1 MNKYTIIIFYGNNWR
16 KEYINADYSKLR
28 KGHIR
33 FYIEVDDGDKLVA
46 SYPSNKT
53 AIEKIERKNE

>member
-1 MNKYTIIIFYGNNWR
+1 MNKYTIIIFYGSNSR
-16 KEYINADYSKLR
+16 KEYIKADYSRLR

-33 FYIEVDDGDKLVA
+33 FYIEAEDGDELVA